1 MMILRSE
8 TTILRTFIFAT
19 INRKK
24 KLNHKHDDNQLV
36 TLCLDSKPVSV
47 LCQMWDF
54 GCGVGGGTMVK
65 KIDGNKVHFVLFCTF
80 CTGFLICIIA
90 KANLWPS
97 HKSSSVTKHTVYQ
110 GRSVHMRTY
119 ARGKKNFYSL
129 IAFVKAYLHCT
140 TLSHATSL
148 RQAYDMT

>member
-1 MMILRSE
+1 MILRSE

-47 LCQMWDF
+47 LCQMRDF
-54 GCGVGGGTMVK
+54 GCGVGGGSTVR

-119 ARGKKNFYSL
+119 ARGRKKFLFPYS
-129 IAFVKAYLHCT
+129 ICYSYHKNRIDF
-140 TLSHATSL
+140 
-148 RQAYDMT
+148 